1 MARLF
6 SILAICALAVFAVA
20 GCGDSDDDSGS
31 TTEATNAAATEAGS
45 EDDAM
50 KKDDDADGDAMKAD
64 EDDAMKKEGDDAMK
78 SDGDAMKKDDADGDA
93 MKSDDD
99 SMKHDEDDAMK
110 HDDDAMKK
118 EASAGASASGDA
130 MVANRKKKG
139 KVVKAVGSQFGRVVA
154 DGRGEAFYLFD
165 KENSKRSQCYGACAR
180 AWPPVI
186 TKGKPRAG
194 KGVKA
199 KLLGT
204 TKRKNGKLQVTYKNH
219 PLYYYVDDSPGTIL
233 CQNVDEFGG
242 LWLVVKPNGNPVT

>member
-6 SILAICALAVFAVA
+6 SILAICGLAIFVAA
-20 GCGDSDDDSGS
+20 GCGSDDDSGS
-31 TTEATNAAATEAGS
+31 STEATNAAATDSSDEG
-45 EDDAM
+45 DAM
-50 KKDDDADGDAMKAD
+50 KKDEDA
-64 EDDAMKKEGDDAMK
+64 
-78 SDGDAMKKDDADGDA
+78 DGDAMKKDDADGDAMESDGDAMKKDGSDGDA

-118 EASAGASASGDA
+118 EASAGSSASGDA

-242 LWLVVKPNGNPVT
+242 LWLVVRPNGNPVT

>member
-6 SILAICALAVFAVA
+6 PILAICALAVFVVA

-31 TTEATNAAATEAGS
+31 TTEATNAAATESG
-45 EDDAM
+45 
-50 KKDDDADGDAMKAD
+50 
-64 EDDAMKKEGDDAMK
+64 

-93 MKSDDD
+93 MKSD
-99 SMKHDEDDAMK
+99 EDDAMKKDDADGDAMKHEDDSMK

-130 MVANRKKKG
+130 MVASKSKKG
-139 KVVKAVGSQFGRVVA
+139 RYVKAVGSNYGRVVA

-165 KENSKRSQCYGACAR
+165 KESSKRSQCYGACAR

-204 TKRKNGKLQVTYKNH
+204 TRRKNGKLQVTYKNH